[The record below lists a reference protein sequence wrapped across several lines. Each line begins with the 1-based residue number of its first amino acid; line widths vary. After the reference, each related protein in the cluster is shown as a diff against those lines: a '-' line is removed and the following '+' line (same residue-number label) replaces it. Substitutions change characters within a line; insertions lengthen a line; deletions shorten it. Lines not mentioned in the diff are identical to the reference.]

1 MKTLILYATKHG
13 AAKEIAG
20 RIANK
25 LDNVT
30 ICDLK
35 QGNIPPIAD
44 FDCIILG
51 SSLYAG
57 SIRKEAKAF
66 AAKNADTLT
75 EKTIGLFLSGLA
87 EEDNNYFATNF
98 PQNLLDKVKA
108 KGFLGGIFDP
118 KKANVFERFVIK
130 TVMKQSVYV
139 EKVDDIEIDQFVS
152 DMKRN

>member
-13 AAKEIAG
+13 ATKEIAG

-25 LDNVT
+25 LDNAA

-35 QGNIPPIAD
+35 QGNTPTITD
-44 FDCIILG
+44 FDCIIIG

-66 AAKNADTLT
+66 VAQNADVLS

-98 PQNLLDKVKA
+98 PKNLLDKVKA

-118 KKANVFERFVIK
+118 KKANMFERFVIK

-139 EKVDDIEIDQFVS
+139 EKIDDDATDQFVS